1 MFSLE
6 FGCVA
11 PETALDALN
20 TSNMVVEMDISGG
33 HSGVIRRSFGGIRIL
48 FKEFGTLA
56 MFCDVAVHMN
66 GPL

>member
-6 FGCVA
+6 NGCVA
-11 PETALDALN
+11 PETALEALN

-33 HSGVIRRSFGGIRIL
+33 QSGVIRRSFGGIRIL
-48 FKEFGTLA
+48 LREFGSLA

-66 GPL
+66 GEL